1 MAESLADDEDNISTW
16 GRVNVN
22 TLFADNIDELL
33 ERRMSSK
40 DWMIVLKK
48 KHAKI
53 YKHVNRA
60 REDNTYYKQPR

>member
-22 TLFADNIDELL
+22 THFADNIDELL

-48 KHAKI
+48 KKP
-53 YKHVNRA
+53 
-60 REDNTYYKQPR
+60 PRYTNM